1 MDSLVANNIRQ
12 RPLRALVSIAGV
24 ALGVCLVMLFTG
36 LSRGMS
42 NDLQRRSSNL
52 RAEIIFTRPGGME
65 LTTSTANLS
74 TKYADE
80 LLRVEGVEQA
90 VPIIRYIFQGGRGF
104 GFEQVEGVDWNAFA
118 AMNEMR
124 LVAGRAPE
132 GVDEIVIDETKA
144 RNGNLEV
151 GKTLALFGGKPYK
164 IVGVYSPE
172 SGARVKMSLAA
183 MQDALEAPDKCS
195 YILVKCRDG
204 ADPLAVVER
213 IEAQASTQGNKIQFT
228 RDIITNIEK
237 QIPYLSVFLR
247 ALVGLSAI
255 VSALVV
261 MLAMYTTIT
270 ERTRE
275 IGMLKALGASRG
287 YIVSVIE
294 REAFVISLL
303 GLVAGFAVSFVAGF
317 LINRAYGLLFEYGWR
332 WALVAALIGVGGG
345 TLGALYP
352 AMRAANLDPVN
363 ALSHE

>member
-1 MDSLVANNIRQ
+1 
-12 RPLRALVSIAGV
+12 
-24 ALGVCLVMLFTG
+24 
-36 LSRGMS
+36 
-42 NDLQRRSSNL
+42 
-52 RAEIIFTRPGGME
+52 
-65 LTTSTANLS
+65 
-74 TKYADE
+74 
-80 LLRVEGVEQA
+80 

-124 LVAGRAPE
+124 LVDGRAP
-132 GVDEIVIDETKA
+132 VASDEIVIDETKA
-144 RNGNLEV
+144 RNGNPGV
-151 GKTLALFGGKPYK
+151 GSSLALFGGKPYK

-183 MQDALEAPDKCS
+183 MQDALGAPGKCS
-195 YILVKCRDG
+195 YILVKTKDG
-204 ADPLAVVER
+204 VDPLAVVGR
-213 IEAQASTQGNKIQFT
+213 IEAGETTKGNKIQLT

-237 QIPYLSVFLR
+237 TIPYLGVFLR

-303 GLVAGFAVSFVAGF
+303 GLVAGFIVSFVAGF

-332 WALVAALIGVGGG
+332 WALVAAAIGVGGG
-345 TLGALYP
+345 VLGALYP

>member
-1 MDSLVANNIRQ
+1 MESLVANNIRQ

-42 NDLQRRSSNL
+42 NDLQRRSSNI

-74 TKYADE
+74 TKYVDE
-80 LLRVEGVEQA
+80 LLKVEGVAQA
-90 VPIIRYIFQGGRGF
+90 VPIIRYVFQGGRGF
-104 GFEQVEGVDWNAFA
+104 GFEQVEGVDWDGFA

-124 LVAGRAPE
+124 LVDGRAPAAA
-132 GVDEIVIDETKA
+132 DEIVIDEAKA
-144 RNGNLEV
+144 RNGNTGV
-151 GKTLALFGGKPYK
+151 GGTLALFGGKPYR
-164 IVGVYSPE
+164 IVGVYAPE

-183 MQDALEAPDKCS
+183 MQDALEAPGKCS
-195 YILVKCRDG
+195 YILVKTREG
-204 ADPLAVVER
+204 ADPLAVVQS

-237 QIPYLSVFLR
+237 TIPYLGVFLR
-247 ALVGLSAI
+247 ALVGLSAV
-255 VSALVV
+255 VSGLVV

-303 GLVAGFAVSFVAGF
+303 GLVAGFTISFIAGY
-317 LINRAYGLLFEYGWR
+317 LINRAYGLQFEYGWR
-332 WALVAALIGVGGG
+332 WALVAAAIGVGGG
-345 TLGALYP
+345 VLGALYP
-352 AMRAANLDPVN
+352 AVRAANLDPVN